1 MYSDRPVW
9 GTRWSVVLGGFMLAL
24 MGGLSYSWG
33 VFVKPLGDILGW
45 SKSSAM
51 VPLSVFMMVF
61 ALVMIPAG
69 RLQERFNTRRLI
81 VTGACL
87 FLLSN
92 LLSSFVLVFA
102 SRIWLVFTYGIIG
115 GIACGLTYS
124 CVAPAIRWWFPD
136 FPGLAVS
143 LGVMGFGLASFF
155 FAPFK
160 ANYSIPVLG
169 LDGTFL
175 LIAALTFIV
184 TMLASRLVVF
194 PTEQSYIHLFGA
206 MHLPD
211 KTGMI
216 RANIK
221 PKQMVKRSLFWMV
234 WSSFLFIIYGSL
246 LIIGILPAYGQEV
259 ALLSGSKAAIP
270 ISLFALF
277 NGLSRPIVGFTS
289 DKIGIPKVMMIVYAA
304 QAIVFFLFPYYITD
318 LLSMNIAAIILGFGI
333 GSALA
338 LYPVLTSE
346 LFGVVHLGMNYGI
359 VFTAYGFGAIAIQAG
374 AYVRDLTGSYELPL
388 LIAGVLSVIS
398 AVLVF
403 MIQQK
408 YKV

>member
-1 MYSDRPVW
+1 MYSDKPVW

-143 LGVMGFGLASFF
+143 
-155 FAPFK
+155 
-160 ANYSIPVLG
+160 
-169 LDGTFL
+169 
-175 LIAALTFIV
+175 
-184 TMLASRLVVF
+184 
-194 PTEQSYIHLFGA
+194 
-206 MHLPD
+206 
-211 KTGMI
+211 
-216 RANIK
+216 
-221 PKQMVKRSLFWMV
+221 
-234 WSSFLFIIYGSL
+234 
-246 LIIGILPAYGQEV
+246 
-259 ALLSGSKAAIP
+259 
-270 ISLFALF
+270 
-277 NGLSRPIVGFTS
+277 
-289 DKIGIPKVMMIVYAA
+289 
-304 QAIVFFLFPYYITD
+304 
-318 LLSMNIAAIILGFGI
+318 
-333 GSALA
+333 
-338 LYPVLTSE
+338 
-346 LFGVVHLGMNYGI
+346 
-359 VFTAYGFGAIAIQAG
+359 
-374 AYVRDLTGSYELPL
+374 
-388 LIAGVLSVIS
+388 
-398 AVLVF
+398 
-403 MIQQK
+403 
-408 YKV
+408 